1 MSIPERIHF
10 EPFESRHVERAASFA
25 NALGWPS
32 YADPATT
39 RAAFLAP
46 GSITWVST
54 LGDQLIGLAHML
66 SNGVVHANLSLVGG
80 LPDHRR
86 KGVAKRLI
94 VEAFA
99 QSGAKWLDLWAEPES
114 EDFYR
119 SFRHQEHVGF
129 RIYPRK
135 PAA

>member
-1 MSIPERIHF
+1 MSIADRIDF
-10 EPFESRHVERAASFA
+10 EPFEPLHVERAASFA

-32 YADPATT
+32 YADPEVT

-46 GSITWVST
+46 GSITWVSM
-54 LGDQLIGLAHML
+54 LDEQLIGLAHIL
-66 SNGVVHANLSLVGG
+66 SNGVVHAHLSLVGV
-80 LPDHRR
+80 LPDYRR
-86 KGVAKRLI
+86 MGVAKRLI
-94 VEAFA
+94 VGAFA

-114 EDFYR
+114 EGFYR
-119 SFRHQEHVGF
+119 SFQHQEHAGF